1 MGERKKRRIV
11 NNACISDGSRPSARF
26 FEEIHRKNDPV
37 KPPSRKAPGPP
48 AGRPANPPPFA
59 AEATPPPDPSTTN
72 DTFPAAPR
80 AFGPAGQFFI
90 ASGLPLHASYTFD
103 QFIEGDCNQFARSA
117 ALAIAKQ
124 PRQTAFNPL
133 LIYGGVGLGK
143 THLVQAIGNHVQ
155 RHSDYNVL
163 YTSSDHFTSDYMQSL
178 RTNRSTEFVAFYSD
192 IDLLIIDDVQFFSNQ
207 TETQEGLF
215 HIFNLLHQTGKQIVF
230 STDRAPQE
238 IPGVADRLLSR
249 FQGGLVADLQQ
260 PELETRIA
268 ILNRKAND
276 QDIDI
281 PYEFIEFIARHIKK
295 NIREL
300 ESALIRLLAHA
311 TLHRREIDMP
321 LIREALGDMTPDTQA
336 KPTVE
341 AIRRIACEYFG
352 VEEDLVL
359 GRSRKREIVQARHAG
374 MYFSK
379 KLTGHS
385 LATIGRYFGG
395 KDHATVIHACRCVEN
410 LKETDANFRETLKRI
425 RREIE
430 AELPVRPF

>member
-1 MGERKKRRIV
+1 M
-11 NNACISDGSRPSARF
+11 NNRCISAGLRSAGSF
-26 FEEIHRKNDPV
+26 FEEINSKNDDV
-37 KPPSRKAPGPP
+37 KPPFGNASAPPSGRPGKPPHTAGTASPPGPP
-48 AGRPANPPPFA
+48 
-59 AEATPPPDPSTTN
+59 PPD
-72 DTFPAAPR
+72 AALHAR
-80 AFGPAGQFFI
+80 ADAFDSASPVFI
-90 ASGLPLHASYTFD
+90 ASGLPLNASYTFD
-103 QFIEGDCNQFARSA
+103 RFIEGDCNQFARSA
-117 ALAIAKQ
+117 ALAIAQQ
-124 PRQTAFNPL
+124 PRHTAFNPL

-143 THLVQAIGNHVQ
+143 THLVQAIGNHVRQ
-155 RHSDYNVL
+155 HSNYNVL

-178 RTNRSTEFVAFYSD
+178 QTNRNNEFVAFYSD

-207 TETQEGLF
+207 PKTQEGLF
-215 HIFNLLHQTGKQIVF
+215 HTFNLLHQTGKQIVF
-230 STDRAPQE
+230 STDRAPQD

-276 QDIDI
+276 QGIDI

-295 NIREL
+295 NVREL

-321 LIREALGDMTPDTQA
+321 LIREALSELPDDAQA

-341 AIRRIACEYFG
+341 NIRRTACAYFG
-352 VEEDLVL
+352 IAEDLVL
-359 GRSRKREIVQARHAG
+359 GRSRNREIVQARHVG

-395 KDHATVIHACRCVEN
+395 KDHSTVIHACRCVEN
-410 LKETDANFRETLKRI
+410 LMETDPNFRETLKRI
-425 RREIE
+425 HREIE
-430 AELPVRPF
+430 TGYR